1 MSNSN
6 KTEQN
11 DLNANVK
18 DRQMDKQELVKKDNS
33 DQIIKSNPQDS
44 EYIFI
49 TNLVIII
56 VIYFIS
62 KNYLNTYNYNKEI

>member
-11 DLNANVK
+11 DLNANVE

-44 EYIFI
+44 EYIFN
-49 TNLVIII
+49 TN
-56 VIYFIS
+56 Y
-62 KNYLNTYNYNKEI
+62 Y